1 MLILAKAAMALM
13 LGFVLSIITGVILI
27 PLLRKLHFGQSVSLT
42 LGERHLKKNGTPTI
56 GGLIFIIPTIISL
69 LLLWF
74 RGSIEMTSNLMIVLF
89 VFISYALLGL
99 ADDLLKIVFK
109 NNKGLSIMFKLLMQ
123 TVIALVFFY
132 IFIRNGGVPEIRIS
146 AINLY
151 IYMGWTYG
159 LFILFLLVGS
169 SNAVNITD
177 GLDGLAAG
185 LSSIYFITIGIVIVG
200 WMHTFDLDAIITFIM
215 LGATLG
221 FLCHNFNPAKIF
233 MGDSGSMF
241 LGYMI
246 SIIALLGFKNV
257 TLTTLLVPICLLA
270 IPIMDTL
277 FAILRRI
284 INKKPIGEPDKQ
296 HLHHQLLNLNLSH
309 RDTVLVIYFIDI
321 LFATAMLIYILYN
334 RIVGIVIYAIL
345 FIVVLLFILKTNII
359 VDHSKKNK
367 NHINN

>member
-56 GGLIFIIPTIISL
+56 GGLIFIIPTIVSL

-74 RGSIEMTSNLMIVLF
+74 RGSIEMTSNLTIVLF

-123 TVIALVFFY
+123 TIIALVFFY
-132 IFIRNGGVPEIRIS
+132 IFIRNGGAPEIRIS

-169 SNAVNITD
+169 SNAVNFTD
-177 GLDGLAAG
+177 GLDGLAGG
-185 LSSIYFITIGIVIVG
+185 LSAIAFLAYGLIAWNTTWLVGYQEIAIFCFVLIGS
-200 WMHTFDLDAIITFIM
+200 L
-215 LGATLG
+215 LG
-221 FLCHNFNPAKIF
+221 FLVFNTHPAKVF
-233 MGDSGSMF
+233 MGDTGSLA
-241 LGYMI
+241 LGGSLAAIAILTRHELSLAVVGGVFVIETLSSLIQII
-246 SIIALLGFKNV
+246 SIRKFHKKIFKMA
-257 TLTTLLVPICLLA
+257 P
-270 IPIMDTL
+270 
-277 FAILRRI
+277 
-284 INKKPIGEPDKQ
+284 
-296 HLHHQLLNLNLSH
+296 LHHHFEKLGWEEN
-309 RDTVLVIYFIDI
+309 DI
-321 LFATAMLIYILYN
+321 VKMFWIIGLILAMLMITYN
-334 RIVGIVIYAIL
+334 VWL
-345 FIVVLLFILKTNII
+345 
-359 VDHSKKNK
+359 
-367 NHINN
+367 

>member
-123 TVIALVFFY
+123 TIIALVFFY

-177 GLDGLAAG
+177 GLDGLAGG
-185 LSSIYFITIGIVIVG
+185 LSAIAFLAYGLIAWNTTWLAGYQEIAIFCFVLVG
-200 WMHTFDLDAIITFIM
+200 SL
-215 LGATLG
+215 LG
-221 FLCHNFNPAKIF
+221 FLVFNTHPAKVF
-233 MGDSGSMF
+233 MGDTGSLALGGSLAAIAILTRHELSLAVVGGVFVIETLSSLIQIIAIRKFHKKIFKMAPLHHHFEKLGWEENDIVKMF
-241 LGYMI
+241 L
-246 SIIALLGFKNV
+246 IIGL
-257 TLTTLLVPICLLA
+257 
-270 IPIMDTL
+270 
-277 FAILRRI
+277 IL
-284 INKKPIGEPDKQ
+284 
-296 HLHHQLLNLNLSH
+296 
-309 RDTVLVIYFIDI
+309 
-321 LFATAMLIYILYN
+321 AMLMITYN
-334 RIVGIVIYAIL
+334 VWL
-345 FIVVLLFILKTNII
+345 
-359 VDHSKKNK
+359 
-367 NHINN
+367 